1 VPTATLP
8 AGTTPIAQPREDITM
23 RMANRTAERVGVGTV
38 AAGLLAA
45 GAFTLVSSAR
55 ARS

>member
-1 VPTATLP
+1 
-8 AGTTPIAQPREDITM
+8 M
-23 RMANRTAERVGVGTV
+23 RMANRTAESVGVGTV